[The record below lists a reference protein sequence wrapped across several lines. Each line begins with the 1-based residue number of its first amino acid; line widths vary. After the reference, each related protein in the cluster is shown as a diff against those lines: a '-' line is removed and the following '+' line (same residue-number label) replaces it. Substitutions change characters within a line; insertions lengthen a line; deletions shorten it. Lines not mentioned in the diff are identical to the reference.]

1 MAKDYYKILGVEKG
15 ASKEDVKKAFRKLA
29 HKYHPDKK
37 EGDETKFKEANEAYQ
52 VLSDDKKR
60 AEYDSYG
67 RVFEGGAGAGEG
79 FGGFD
84 FNQGFGGF
92 SSQNFEGFDFGE
104 VFKDFFAGGGSG
116 RSSRGRDISIN
127 LEIGFKESIFGAER
141 KVLITKTSRCDTCG
155 GKGGKPGT
163 KPKTCSRCNGKG
175 SIRETK
181 KSFFGTFSSVSECS
195 ACLGAGEVPSE
206 KCHTCH
212 GAGVL
217 KKEEEITIKI
227 PIGIENGEMI
237 RLSGMGEAVYGG
249 VPGDLYAQI
258 HVLSH
263 PEWRR
268 EGNNLAMDLNI
279 KLSDAILGGEYAVNT
294 LDGQIK
300 IKIPEGTSFGEI
312 LRIRGKG
319 VPTERGQRGDIFIK
333 LNIKIPK
340 HLSKKAEDAVKN
352 LRSEGI

>member
-181 KSFFGTFSSVSECS
+181 NHSSALFQASVN
-195 ACLGAGEVPSE
+195 VPLVGGRRS
-206 KCHTCH
+206 
-212 GAGVL
+212 
-217 KKEEEITIKI
+217 
-227 PIGIENGEMI
+227 PIGKMSH
-237 RLSGMGEAVYGG
+237 LS
-249 VPGDLYAQI
+249 
-258 HVLSH
+258 
-263 PEWRR
+263 WRR
-268 EGNNLAMDLNI
+268 
-279 KLSDAILGGEYAVNT
+279 SV
-294 LDGQIK
+294 
-300 IKIPEGTSFGEI
+300 
-312 LRIRGKG
+312 
-319 VPTERGQRGDIFIK
+319 
-333 LNIKIPK
+333 
-340 HLSKKAEDAVKN
+340 KKKK
-352 LRSEGI
+352 R